1 MLKKKFLKAALGSLA
16 TACLLLP
23 VAAMAEGEKPKVL
36 KPCMQCHKG
45 DPADTIRGK
54 LSSVSMKAE
63 TLSVSTGGGAWL
75 VGFDEDTTL
84 KGAEAL
90 NKIDIDHEVSVK
102 YVEEDGKLYA
112 KEVKVKQPTKLDP
125 KQIITFTDLAP
136 LIEKGPEAG
145 KFAIVDARP
154 GKLFLEG
161 HIPGA
166 ISIYDAQFDDNI
178 AKLPKDKDQLLVFYC
193 GGPT

>member
-1 MLKKKFLKAALGSLA
+1 MIKKKFLKTALCSLT

-23 VAAMAEGEKPKVL
+23 VAVMAEGEKSKVL

-63 TLSVSTGGGAWL
+63 TLSVSTGNATWL
-75 VGFDEDTTL
+75 VGFDEDTAL
-84 KGAEAL
+84 HGAEAL
-90 NKIDIDHEVSVK
+90 NKIDIEHEVRVTFT
-102 YVEEDGKLYA
+102 EEDGQLYA
-112 KEVKVKQPTKLDP
+112 KTVDVKPPTKLDP
-125 KQIITFTDLAP
+125 KQLIKIDVLAP
-136 LIEKGPEAG
+136 LVEKGPQAG
-145 KFAIVDARP
+145 NFTIVDARP

-166 ISIYDAQFDDNI
+166 ISIYDAQFDDNL
-178 AKLPKDKDQLLVFYC
+178 AKLPKNKDQLLVFYC